1 MNLAQAPG
9 FHVPPINHLFE
20 FRPFFTFELA
30 GITMHFTFLTLV
42 MFVLAALIATLF
54 LVAFRR
60 PAVIPGKLQNLM
72 EAAVEQVDINVVQ
85 QTIGPDGARF
95 LPYLTTLFFFV
106 FAMNFM
112 EIVPGVQIPL
122 SSRMAI
128 PVLFS
133 LIAYAMFNYLGIRK
147 QGLYHYFKDMM
158 FPPGVPKPLYVIL
171 TPIEVVSKLVFRPI
185 TLAVR
190 LFANM
195 MAGHV
200 MLTIFF
206 LASAYF
212 LYISD
217 SLFLKIISPAPI
229 LLSIILTGF
238 ELVIGLIQAFIITIL
253 TAVYIDE
260 SIHPAH

>member
-42 MFVLAALIATLF
+42 MFLLAALIATLF

-158 FPPGVPKPLYVIL
+158 FPPGVPWPLYVIL

>member
-1 MNLAQAPG
+1 MILAKAPG
-9 FHVPPINHLFE
+9 FHVPEITELFA

-30 GITMHFTFLTLV
+30 GITFRFTFLTLV
-42 MFVLAALIATLF
+42 MFILTAILATLF
-54 LVAFRR
+54 LAAFRR
-60 PAVIPGKLQNLM
+60 PAVIPGKLQNAM
-72 EAAVEQVDINVVQ
+72 EAAVDAINENVVR
-85 QTIGPDGARF
+85 QTIGPDGDRF
-95 LPYLTTLFFFV
+95 LPYLTALFFFV

-112 EIVPGVQIPL
+112 EIVPGIQIPL

-133 LIAYAMFNYLGIRK
+133 LIAYVLFNFIGIRK
-147 QGLYHYFKDMM
+147 QGLYHYFRDMM

-212 LYISD
+212 LYVSD

-229 LLSIILTGF
+229 ALSIVLTGF
-238 ELVIGLIQAFIITIL
+238 ELVIALIQAFIITIL

-260 SIHPAH
+260 ALHPAH

>member
-1 MNLAQAPG
+1 MNLAAGKG
-9 FHVPPINHLFE
+9 FTVPEINELFA
-20 FRPFFTFELA
+20 FRPFFSFKL
-30 GITMHFTFLTLV
+30 GPVVMNFTFLTLV
-42 MFVLAALIATLF
+42 MFVLTAILAALFIA
-54 LVAFRR
+54 AFRR
-60 PAVIPGKLQNLM
+60 PAVVPGRLQNVM
-72 EAAVEQVDINVVQ
+72 EAAVDAVRENIVI
-85 QTIGPDGARF
+85 QTIGPDGERF
-95 LPYLTTLFFFV
+95 MPFLTSMFFFV
-106 FAMNFM
+106 LAMNLM

-133 LIAYAMFNYLGIRK
+133 LIAYLLFNYIGIRK
-147 QGLYHYFKDMM
+147 QGVYHYFKDTM
-158 FPPGVPKPLYVIL
+158 FPPGVPKPLYAIL
-171 TPIEVVSKLVFRPI
+171 TPIELASKFIFRPI

-212 LYISD
+212 LYIGQSPI
-217 SLFLKIISPAPI
+217 LKVMSPFPI
-229 LLSIILTGF
+229 LLGIVLTGF

-260 SIHPAH
+260 ALHPAH